1 MKFETPPGITNIRLT
16 KYGGKVCIWPVLKYW
31 NSSRALLGIMLSNNF
46 SCRYVIHCSC
56 VEKLMVLALCL
67 CVKNPKWPPPRG
79 CKKCKQNLLLPFF
92 LIGGDY
98 RYLQWTNKAEF
109 VFYLINLCIC
119 KTWQKIYYNNVN
131 WLRNKNLKKGDV
143 LLMNADQIHYLSE
156 THLQFYSQIRTVVR
170 HCPHHHHS
178 YLFGWDVNIYFTGT
192 LSLKH
197 C

>member
-56 VEKLMVLALCL
+56 VEKLMVLAPCL

-131 WLRNKNLKKGDV
+131 CVEKQKLKKGWRFI
-143 LLMNADQIHYLSE
+143 NERWSNSLSFRNSSPILFTDSDSCE
-156 THLQFYSQIRTVVR
+156 ILPPSPSFLPVWMR
-170 HCPHHHHS
+170 CK
-178 YLFGWDVNIYFTGT
+178 YLFYWH
-192 LSLKH
+192 S
-197 C
+197 